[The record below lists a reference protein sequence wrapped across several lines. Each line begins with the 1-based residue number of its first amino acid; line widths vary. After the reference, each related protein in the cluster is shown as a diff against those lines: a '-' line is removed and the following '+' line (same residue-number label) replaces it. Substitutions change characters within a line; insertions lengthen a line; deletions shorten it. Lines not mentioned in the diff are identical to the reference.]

1 VSDHYSRSMA
11 VGQKLWR
18 TKRSVHGWSNR
29 VIEQANEDNIRRCGA
44 DVWRSIDIHTNTLF

>member
-1 VSDHYSRSMA
+1 LRVSDPYSRSMA

-29 VIEQANEDNIRRCGA
+29 VIGLASLEDNTRGCGA
-44 DVWRSIDIHTNTLF
+44 DV